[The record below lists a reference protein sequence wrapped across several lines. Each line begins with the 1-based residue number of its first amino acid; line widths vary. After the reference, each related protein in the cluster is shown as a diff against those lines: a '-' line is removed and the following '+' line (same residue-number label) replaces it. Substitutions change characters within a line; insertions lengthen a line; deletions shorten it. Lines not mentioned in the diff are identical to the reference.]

1 MKNAAPQD
9 TAEQIAEVA
18 RELLQNGGPEAVSMR
33 AVAQAVGITP
43 MAIYH
48 HFRNREALLQEV
60 TNREFDL
67 LLGFIEARRAALPAR
82 AKLRTAM
89 LQLMHGYIDY
99 AMERPLMFDYVFSKE
114 RPGARRFPEDFR
126 ARRSPTMNPLADT
139 VEAAMNTGYLKK
151 DDVWEVAMQLTGL
164 THGYLVLYRGGRFN
178 YTDREFRAF
187 CERAM
192 DRMIDGFGARES

>member
-1 MKNAAPQD
+1 MKNAARQD
-9 TAEQIAEVA
+9 TAEQVAEVA

-48 HFRNREALLQEV
+48 HFRNRESLLQEV
-60 TNREFDL
+60 TNREFDV
-67 LLGFIEARRAALPAR
+67 LLGFIEARRAALSPR
-82 AKLRTAM
+82 AKLRTVM

-99 AMERPLMFDYVFSKE
+99 AMKRPLMFDYVFSKE

-126 ARRSPTMNPLADT
+126 ARRSPTMNPLADC
-139 VEAAMNTGYLKK
+139 VEAAMGTGYLKK

-178 YTDREFRAF
+178 YTEGEFRAF
-187 CERAM
+187 CERSM
-192 DRMIDGFGARES
+192 DRMIVGLGTRES